1 MKNKGEKRIMKRIE
15 IKDEDYD
22 KIIEL
27 EQQLSVFYEGLGY
40 SEKEMKKVYDE
51 IFVLYDKFING
62 QEVNV
67 NKAEKTLTQF
77 KTIRQLFIESNFYPT
92 LIHASIQLLNCIVLR
107 DNPEEIE
114 SIAKLQELARDALLF
129 YNSIVNFI

>member
-1 MKNKGEKRIMKRIE
+1 MKRIE
-15 IKDEDYD
+15 IKDEEYD

-27 EQQLSVFYEGLGY
+27 ERQLSVFYEGLGY

-67 NKAEKTLTQF
+67 NKAEKTLAQF

-92 LIHASIQLLNCIVLR
+92 LIHESIQWLNCIVLG
-107 DNPEEIE
+107 DNPEENE

>member
-1 MKNKGEKRIMKRIE
+1 
-15 IKDEDYD
+15 
-22 KIIEL
+22 
-27 EQQLSVFYEGLGY
+27 
-40 SEKEMKKVYDE
+40 MKKVYDE
-51 IFVLYDKFING
+51 IFVLYDKFISG

>member
-1 MKNKGEKRIMKRIE
+1 MKRIE

-27 EQQLSVFYEGLGY
+27 ERQLSVFYEGLGY
-40 SEKEMKKVYDE
+40 SEKEMRKVYDE

>member
-1 MKNKGEKRIMKRIE
+1 MKRIE

-27 EQQLSVFYEGLGY
+27 EKQLSAFYEGLGY

-67 NKAEKTLTQF
+67 NKVEKTLTQF
-77 KTIRQLFIESNFYPT
+77 KNIRQFFIESNFYPT
-92 LIHASIQLLNCIVLR
+92 LIHASIQLLNCIVLG

-114 SIAKLQELARDALLF
+114 NIISLYENGKPFGEAFTRGHF
-129 YNSIVNFI
+129 YRGV